1 MSKAMTAHDALV
13 SGKFLTV
20 QFIKKNGEVRTVKA
34 RHGVKKYLRKGAVE
48 KHDSTKYVLLWT
60 KPEGSRIYNAPRLI
74 NRNKILC
81 IKAEGY
87 EVKTNINSKY
97 AKLIQA

>member
-1 MSKAMTAHDALV
+1 MSKSMSTYEALV

-34 RHGVKKYLRKGAVE
+34 RHGVKKYLRNGAVE
-48 KHDSTKYVLLWT
+48 KHDSAKYVLLWT

-74 NRNKILC
+74 NRAKILC

-87 EVKTNINSKY
+87 EVKTNIRSAY